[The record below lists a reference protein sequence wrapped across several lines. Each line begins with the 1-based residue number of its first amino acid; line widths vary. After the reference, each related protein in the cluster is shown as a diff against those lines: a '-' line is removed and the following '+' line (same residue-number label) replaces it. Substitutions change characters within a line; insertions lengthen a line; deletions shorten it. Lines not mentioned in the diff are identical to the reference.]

1 MIGDNKNPDFGLSD
15 LRLVIIGPPGSGKT
29 AQALRFARKY
39 RLNHISFGS
48 ILRRKSR
55 NADEIR
61 KYTQDGVLVPD
72 EVVMEILQQQLSYPS
87 LNSGFVLDGFPR
99 TLEQAQKL
107 DALLLSA
114 KIAIDLVVNLQ
125 MDSEELI
132 RRVVRRARCRQC
144 KRQFFMDPPP
154 NGEQEWCEIC
164 GSPLFRRSED
174 TEPIARKRLLLHI
187 EHEPEIRSYYL
198 AQDKLLSIFSPAKQD
213 DLFEIVDRMVKEKL
227 RR

>member
-1 MIGDNKNPDFGLSD
+1 MIGDNKNPDFGLND

-29 AQALRFARKY
+29 AQALRFSRKY
-39 RLNHISFGS
+39 HLNHISFGS
-48 ILRRKSR
+48 ILRRKSGKVV
-55 NADEIR
+55 EIR

-72 EVVMEILQQQLSYPS
+72 EVVMGILQQQLSHHS
-87 LNSGFVLDGFPR
+87 VNSGFVLDGFPR

-114 KIAIDLVVNLQ
+114 KTAIDLVINLQ

-144 KRQFFMDPPP
+144 KRQFFIDPPP
-154 NGEQEWCEIC
+154 KAVRESCEIC
-164 GSPLFRRSED
+164 GSPLYRRSED
-174 TEPIARKRLLLHI
+174 TEPIARKRLMLHI
-187 EHEPEIRSYYL
+187 KHEPEIRSYYL
-198 AQDKLLSIFSPAKQD
+198 AQDKLLSIYSPAKQD
-213 DLFEIVDRMVKEKL
+213 DLFEIVDRMVIEKL